1 MITIEEAWSNL
12 DSCITQLE
20 ELYENTSVTP
30 AINTTFMKAATK
42 AEQRITALRDRTYSS
57 YEHSNAWAAD
67 GYLTGTSAITHET
80 HQARQSVTR
89 AIERGKLLN
98 QYKSVA
104 CASNNGTLTTDHIN
118 YLVPF
123 ASEKYCEFFADDVD
137 LLVES
142 AKELSAQQFSNVV
155 RHWKNMVDAVIDE
168 PTDEYKAFN
177 NRALYLHETI
187 DGSWFLQAWLDP
199 ITGKNTYKTLEDI
212 REKRWRDMSPEQ
224 RNEFSPAQQRVDS
237 LGCVVQGYLKSHFSA
252 CPPEPTEGSPEP
264 TEGSPEQGEGTRE
277 GTHVR
282 SVFTRDSSALP
293 QNDNEETEAK
303 EYRFSSS
310 PSLTAD
316 IVIDINDLDPQFSTH
331 AFLNKCITTAAQG
344 QSPIISTHSR
354 KHIEQILCDTTL
366 QVPIKHR
373 DGTLELGRK
382 VRTAPWRMKKQLM
395 LQSPTCSI
403 PGCTMPSQWCEAHHI
418 EHWAH
423 GGQTNI
429 DNLALLCSRHH
440 TMMHN
445 DKTFAQKT
453 MSVLKQ
459 HPPP

>member
-20 ELYENTSVTP
+20 ELYDSASVTP

-42 AEQRITALRDRTYSS
+42 AEQRITALHDRTYSS
-57 YEHSNAWAAD
+57 YERSNAWAAD

-104 CASNNGTLTTDHIN
+104 CASKNGTLTTDHIN
-118 YLVPF
+118 YLVPLT
-123 ASEKYCEFFADDVD
+123 SEKYCEFFTDDVD
-137 LLVES
+137 LLVQS
-142 AKELSAQQFSNVV
+142 AKDLSAKQFSNVV

-199 ITGKNTYKTLEDI
+199 ITGKNTHKALEDI
-212 REKRWRDMSPEQ
+212 REKRWRDMPPEQ
-224 RNEFSPAQQRVDS
+224 RNEFSPAQQRVDA
-237 LGCVVQGYLKSHFSA
+237 LGCVVQGYLSHNTPA
-252 CPPEPTEGSPEP
+252 IAPDT
-264 TEGSPEQGEGTRE
+264 GT
-277 GTHVR
+277 
-282 SVFTRDSSALP
+282 DSKP
-293 QNDNEETEAK
+293 NE
-303 EYRFSSS
+303 YHFSSS
-310 PSLTAD
+310 PSLTTD
-316 IVIDINDLDPQFSTH
+316 IIIDINDLDPQYSTH
-331 AFLNKCITTAAQG
+331 AFLNKCITTTAQG

-366 QVPIKHR
+366 QVPIKNT
-373 DGTLELGRK
+373 DGTYDLGRK
-382 VRTAPWRMKKQLM
+382 VRTAPWKMKKQLM
-395 LQSPTCSI
+395 LQSTTCSI
-403 PGCTMPSQWCEAHHI
+403 PGCTMPSQWCDAHHI
-418 EHWAH
+418 EHWSH

-445 DKTFAQKT
+445 DKTFAERAT
-453 MSVLKQ
+453 PNLKQ
-459 HPPP
+459 HPPPVPDSG